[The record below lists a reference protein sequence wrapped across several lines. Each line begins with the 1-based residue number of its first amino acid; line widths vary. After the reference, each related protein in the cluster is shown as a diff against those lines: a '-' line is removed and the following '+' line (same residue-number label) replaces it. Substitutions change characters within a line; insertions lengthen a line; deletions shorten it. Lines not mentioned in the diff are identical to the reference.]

1 MVLHAI
7 NMTQLLNQVA
17 LGRLDLLPDE
27 KHNYTKQYL
36 IDTTRSASYLDLHFE
51 LTLRVS
57 EE

>member
-51 LTLRVS
+51 LTLRVG
-57 EE
+57 